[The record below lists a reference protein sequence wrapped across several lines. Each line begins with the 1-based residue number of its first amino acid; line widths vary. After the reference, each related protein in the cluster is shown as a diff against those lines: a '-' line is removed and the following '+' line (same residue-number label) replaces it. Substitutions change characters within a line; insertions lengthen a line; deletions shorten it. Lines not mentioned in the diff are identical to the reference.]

1 MDKFQG
7 IIDELNDFILV
18 YCKTNRS
25 TLNNAVEDLIEGGGK
40 RLRPILV
47 LLAGQFGKSEGDKLL
62 SIAAGVEL
70 LHMATLVHDDI
81 IDEAKLRRG
90 QITTQ
95 ERFGKN
101 VAVFVGD
108 YLLSKSYT
116 LFTEQ
121 LSRHSLIKLNKIVK
135 LVCVGEIDQF
145 EEKYDVD
152 LTIYDYLRRIRR
164 KTALLFAVSTYIG
177 AYESGLRGKSLY
189 YLYNFALEMGMTF
202 QIQDDLLDFA
212 GQEKKTGKRL
222 DQDMAAGIYTLPVIC
237 LLEKKKYNNQLRKI
251 LNKNKITIDEIAV
264 VTSMVYESS
273 AFDESIELGQKFLD
287 KAINN
292 LNKLPDI
299 EARAEMKYILDWQLK
314 RQV

>member
-7 IIDELNDFILV
+7 IIDELNNFILV
-18 YCKTNRS
+18 YCKSNRS
-25 TLNNAVEDLIEGGGK
+25 TLNTAVKDLIAGGGK

-47 LLAGQFGKSEGDKLL
+47 LLAGQFGENEGDKLL
-62 SIAAGVEL
+62 SISAGVEL

-81 IDEAKLRRG
+81 IDEAQLRRG
-90 QITTQ
+90 QITAQ
-95 ERFGKN
+95 QRFGKN

-116 LFTEQ
+116 IFTEQ
-121 LSRHSLIKLNKIVK
+121 LSRHSLIKLNKIVR
-135 LVCVGEIDQF
+135 LVCIGEIDQF
-145 EEKYDVD
+145 EEKYDIN
-152 LTIYDYLRRIRR
+152 LTIYDYLKRIRR

-177 AYESGLRGKSLY
+177 AYESGLRGKPLY
-189 YLYNFALEMGMTF
+189 HLYNFALEMGMTF

-222 DQDMAAGIYTLPVIC
+222 GQDMVSGIYTLPLIC
-237 LLEKKKYNNQLRKI
+237 LLEKKKYNKQLREI
-251 LNKNKITIDEIAV
+251 LNKKEITQDDITII
-264 VTSMVYESS
+264 TGMVYESN

-292 LNKLPDI
+292 LNKLPEI
-299 EARAEMKYILDWQLK
+299 KARADMKYILDWQLK
-314 RQV
+314 RQF